1 MLKINLLKIVIPL
14 IFMVLIS
21 YVSYNYFL
29 KEYFLNNKTQIIKV
43 DSWRGFD
50 ILELKKHPEQTN
62 IYSLEIEI
70 TGQSKKPITLMMG
83 PSIQNMN
90 QQIRI
95 KGGKVDFQYSGDW
108 YENSCF
114 ILVKFEEG
122 ETSKL
127 AIDYRF
133 IGG

>member
-1 MLKINLLKIVIPL
+1 MLKINFYKIIIPL
-14 IFMVLIS
+14 VLLLFLGYFS
-21 YVSYNYFL
+21 YTYFL
-29 KEYFLNNKTQIIKV
+29 KEYFLNNKTQTIKV
-43 DSWRGFD
+43 DSRIGFD
-50 ILELKKHPEQTN
+50 ILELKKLPEQTN
-62 IYSLEIEI
+62 INSLEMEI
-70 TGQSKKPITLMMG
+70 TGQSKKPVTLIIG
-83 PSIQNMN
+83 SSIQNMN

-122 ETSKL
+122 ERSKL
-127 AIDYRF
+127 VIDYRF